1 MFNLN
6 AKINNKKILIY
17 GFGKSGQSTY
27 NYLKK
32 LNKVSIFDDY
42 KKVKKNFISK
52 KKVQLTNF
60 DYIVL
65 SPGIDI
71 NKCKLKKFLNKNRK
85 KIITDLDIFYLN
97 NEKNLK
103 ITITGTNG
111 KSTTAKLLFE
121 ILKEQKKDVIIA
133 GNIGIPILSLKK
145 ITKKTIFVIEASSY
159 QIDYSQYFKT
169 DYAFILNI
177 SPDHLERH
185 KSIKKYVRAK
195 FKLLLNQKRNYC
207 AFIENNKYLN
217 SEIRK
222 HKIKLKIIR
231 VNESNLSI
239 KKLIYN
245 DYFNNINNFKNLL
258 FILQFAKIF
267 KLNKSKLFKTVNR
280 FRGLKFRQQIIYNN
294 KFLTII
300 NDSKSTSFSS
310 TVNLL
315 KSYKNIYWIL
325 GGLAKKGDKF
335 LLPSKYFQN
344 IKGYIFGKNISFFK
358 KILKDKIKFQSSN
371 NLEMILKKIAND
383 IKFNKNNHSYVLFS
397 PSAASFDKFKNFE
410 DRGYYFNRLIKK
422 TKFIKKIND

>member
-6 AKINNKKILIY
+6 NNLKNKKFLIYGYGKSGSSAHNYLKKFNKILIY
-17 GFGKSGQSTY
+17 DD
-27 NYLKK
+27 NKK
-32 LNKVSIFDDY
+32 PNKFYTSI
-42 KKVKKNFISK
+42 KKIKITK
-52 KKVQLTNF
+52 F

-71 NKCKLKKFLNKNRK
+71 NQCKLKNYLKRNKN

-97 NEKNLK
+97 NQKNLK
-103 ITITGTNG
+103 ISITGTNG

-121 ILKEQKKDVIIA
+121 ILKDQKKDVIIA

-145 ITKKTIFVIEASSY
+145 VTQKTIFVIEASSY

-185 KSIKKYVRAK
+185 KSIKKYVHAK
-195 FKLLLNQKRNYC
+195 FKLLLNQNRNYC

-217 SEIRK
+217 SEISK
-222 HKIKLKIIR
+222 HKVKLKIIR
-231 VNESNLSI
+231 VDENNLSI

-245 DYFNNINNFKNLL
+245 NYFNNINNFKNLL
-258 FILQFAKIF
+258 FILQFAKVF

-280 FRGLKFRQQIIYNN
+280 FKGLNFRQQITYNN

-315 KSYKNIYWIL
+315 V
-325 GGLAKKGDKF
+325 
-335 LLPSKYFQN
+335 P
-344 IKGYIFGKNISFFK
+344 
-358 KILKDKIKFQSSN
+358 
-371 NLEMILKKIAND
+371 
-383 IKFNKNNHSYVLFS
+383 LF
-397 PSAASFDKFKNFE
+397 
-410 DRGYYFNRLIKK
+410 
-422 TKFIKKIND
+422 

>member
-52 KKVQLTNF
+52 KKVQQTNF

-71 NKCKLKKFLNKNRK
+71 DKCKLKKFLNKNRK

-145 ITKKTIFVIEASSY
+145 ITQKTIFVIEASSY

-195 FKLLLNQKRNYC
+195 FKLLLNQNRNYY

-217 SEIRK
+217 SEIR
-222 HKIKLKIIR
+222 
-231 VNESNLSI
+231 
-239 KKLIYN
+239 
-245 DYFNNINNFKNLL
+245 
-258 FILQFAKIF
+258 
-267 KLNKSKLFKTVNR
+267 
-280 FRGLKFRQQIIYNN
+280 
-294 KFLTII
+294 
-300 NDSKSTSFSS
+300 
-310 TVNLL
+310 
-315 KSYKNIYWIL
+315 
-325 GGLAKKGDKF
+325 
-335 LLPSKYFQN
+335 
-344 IKGYIFGKNISFFK
+344 
-358 KILKDKIKFQSSN
+358 
-371 NLEMILKKIAND
+371 
-383 IKFNKNNHSYVLFS
+383 
-397 PSAASFDKFKNFE
+397 
-410 DRGYYFNRLIKK
+410 
-422 TKFIKKIND
+422 

>member
-1 MFNLN
+1 M
-6 AKINNKKILIY
+6 
-17 GFGKSGQSTY
+17 
-27 NYLKK
+27 
-32 LNKVSIFDDY
+32 
-42 KKVKKNFISK
+42 
-52 KKVQLTNF
+52 
-60 DYIVL
+60 
-65 SPGIDI
+65 
-71 NKCKLKKFLNKNRK
+71 
-85 KIITDLDIFYLN
+85 
-97 NEKNLK
+97 
-103 ITITGTNG
+103 
-111 KSTTAKLLFE
+111 
-121 ILKEQKKDVIIA
+121 
-133 GNIGIPILSLKK
+133 
-145 ITKKTIFVIEASSY
+145 
-159 QIDYSQYFKT
+159 
-169 DYAFILNI
+169 
-177 SPDHLERH
+177 
-185 KSIKKYVRAK
+185 RAK
-195 FKLLLNQKRNYC
+195 FKLLLNQNRNYY

-217 SEIRK
+217 SEISK

-231 VNESNLSI
+231 VHENNLSI

-245 DYFNNINNFKNLL
+245 NYFNNINNFKNLL
-258 FILQFAKIF
+258 FILQFAKVF

-280 FRGLKFRQQIIYNN
+280 FRGLNFRQQITYNN

>member
-17 GFGKSGQSTY
+17 GFGKSGHASY

-32 LNKVSIFDDY
+32 LNNVLVYDDY
-42 KKVKKNFISK
+42 KKIKKNFISK
-52 KKVQLTNF
+52 KKIQLTKF

-71 NKCKLKKFLNKNRK
+71 NKCKLKNYLNNNKN

-121 ILKEQKKDVIIA
+121 ILKDQKKDVKIA

-145 ITKKTIFVIEASSY
+145 ITQKTIFVIEASSY

-185 KSIKKYVRAK
+185 KSIKKYVHAK
-195 FKLLLNQKRNYC
+195 FKLLLNQNRNYY

-222 HKIKLKIIR
+222 HKSKLKIIR
-231 VNESNLSI
+231 VDENNLSI

-245 DYFNNINNFKNLL
+245 NYFNNINNFKNLL
-258 FILQFAKIF
+258 FILKFAKVF
-267 KLNKSKLFKTVNR
+267 KLDKSKLFKTVNR
-280 FRGLKFRQQIIYNN
+280 FKGLNFRQQITYSN

-310 TVNLL
+310 TINLL

-335 LLPSKYFQN
+335 LLPTKYYQN
-344 IKGYIFGKNISFFK
+344 IKCYIFGKNISFFK
-358 KILKDKIKFQSSN
+358 KTLKNKIKFESSN
-371 NLEMILKKIAND
+371 NLEEILKKIAND
-383 IKFNKNNHSYVLFS
+383 IKFNNNNHSYVLFS

-422 TKFIKKIND
+422 MEFIKKIND

>member
-1 MFNLN
+1 MLF
-6 AKINNKKILIY
+6 KIL
-17 GFGKSGQSTY
+17 KDQ
-27 NYLKK
+27 N
-32 LNKVSIFDDY
+32 
-42 KKVKKNFISK
+42 
-52 KKVQLTNF
+52 
-60 DYIVL
+60 
-65 SPGIDI
+65 
-71 NKCKLKKFLNKNRK
+71 
-85 KIITDLDIFYLN
+85 
-97 NEKNLK
+97 
-103 ITITGTNG
+103 
-111 KSTTAKLLFE
+111 
-121 ILKEQKKDVIIA
+121 KDVKLV
-133 GNIGIPILSLKK
+133 GNIGIPVLSKNK
-145 ITKKTIFVIEASSY
+145 IKSGTIFVIEASSY
-159 QIDYSQYFKT
+159 QIDYSRYFKT

-185 KSIKKYVRAK
+185 KSIKKYVHAK
-195 FKLLLNQKRNYC
+195 FKLLLNQNRNYC

-217 SEIRK
+217 SEIQK
-222 HKIKLKIIR
+222 HKLKLKIIR
-231 VNESNLSI
+231 VDENKLSI

-245 DYFNNINNFKNLL
+245 NYFNNINNFKNLL

-335 LLPSKYFQN
+335 PLPSKYFQN